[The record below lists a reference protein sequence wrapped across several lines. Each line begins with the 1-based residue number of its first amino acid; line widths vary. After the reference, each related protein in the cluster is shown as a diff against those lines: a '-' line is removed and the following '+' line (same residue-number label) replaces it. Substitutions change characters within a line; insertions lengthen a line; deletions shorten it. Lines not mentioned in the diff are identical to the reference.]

1 MCICGCVYVYTCMYM
16 HVLWEHVFVCL
27 PCVRMSVC
35 EHVHVC
41 IHVYS
46 YVLKLEQKAEL

>member
-1 MCICGCVYVYTCMYM
+1 MCERVAKCVYVDVYMCTHVCTCMSYGN
-16 HVLWEHVFVCL
+16 VFVCL

-41 IHVYS
+41 IHVY
-46 YVLKLEQKAEL
+46 